1 MGRRKK
7 NPESAEKLRL
17 RPALSPEAW
26 ENRLIYLSNQLAEK
40 QLLEG
45 TASSQVITH
54 FLKLGTSKNQLEIE
68 KLKAETA
75 KAMAQAES
83 IKASHRDGELLEE
96 AMQAFSMY
104 RGKDSEDDEES
115 YDEYDEDYED
125 L

>member
-7 NPESAEKLRL
+7 SVETGQETKL

-26 ENRLIYLSNQLAEK
+26 ENRQIYLANRLAEQ
-40 QLLEG
+40 QLLDG

-75 KAMAQAES
+75 KAEAQAEA
-83 IKASHRDGELLEE
+83 IRAGKRDGELLEK
-96 AMQAFSMY
+96 AMKCFALY
-104 RGKDSEDDEES
+104 RGKESEEDVVDED
-115 YDEYDEDYED
+115 YYDEDY
-125 L
+125 